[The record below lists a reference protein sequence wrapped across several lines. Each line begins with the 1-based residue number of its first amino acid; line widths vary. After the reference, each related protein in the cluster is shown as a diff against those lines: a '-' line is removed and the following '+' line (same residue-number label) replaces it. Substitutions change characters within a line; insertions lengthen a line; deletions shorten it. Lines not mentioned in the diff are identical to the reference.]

1 MGLLKPLILDPRQK
15 VRLTK
20 ISIWDFYLDS
30 SYLCKITVGFEIW
43 RQASQ
48 QPAKTSIWSS
58 VCRSIMILITCILC
72 HTIHFIHK
80 LRHCIFHPILIHKYL
95 LLKISCLLYKHN
107 QRTWKGRIR
116 QLLWNFLLHVW
127 GLQRF
132 WNMKKWCLHWKW
144 ETPFKN
150 IFLNSNNMINS
161 KDKNVLEQTG
171 SL

>member
-1 MGLLKPLILDPRQK
+1 MGLLKPLLLDPRQK

-58 VCRSIMILITCILC
+58 VCRSIMILITYILC

-95 LLKISCLLYKHN
+95 LLKISCLLFKHHN
-107 QRTWKGRIR
+107 QRTENTWSLILEKGESDSYYEISFCMSGDCKDFEIWKSDVCIENEGHPLKTFSWIVII
-116 QLLWNFLLHVW
+116 W
-127 GLQRF
+127 
-132 WNMKKWCLHWKW
+132 
-144 ETPFKN
+144 
-150 IFLNSNNMINS
+150 
-161 KDKNVLEQTG
+161 
-171 SL
+171 